1 MSISIDGSGSITGI
15 DQGLSVS
22 GVLTFDDV
30 TNVDSVGLVT
40 ARSGLHVTSGNT
52 GIGTNNPG
60 SLLHALGSYGTVRVE
75 NDNTAQYAA
84 SGVELKGPAGDERS
98 TKILHGNSNTGGTET
113 YFQIEQNNSAGSYVK
128 TLAQYNYQY
137 DFWSFLTGGTERLKV
152 DYSGITVTGDVTIS
166 DKIIHTGD
174 TDTAIRFPAAD
185 TFTVETG
192 GSERVRVTSDGKVGI
207 GSDTPTRELDV
218 AGHIN
223 IGKNEVTNTSVTKL
237 FDPTH
242 LTANRGAKIRFG
254 LEDGSFGGIEVE
266 NTTGSNGSYNSQ
278 NVHIINHN
286 GGVAGD
292 IRSLTAR
299 FDGNIGINST
309 SPTEK
314 LDVDGNIKLSGTL
327 QEKMPADFWSQDQ
340 SFYCISDGNNK
351 LGNLTH
357 QGSFRVHLT
366 SNGYRNATSSQ
377 WTSYG
382 VNGNTGAAT
391 VVVSPDG
398 VIIFGAESSKANG
411 SAANVQERVRIDQTQ
426 MTFAQD
432 KRTRYD
438 PNSTWGAAL
447 HVGGN
452 GYTGD
457 STTGCMAVTNGNL
470 HLDAR
475 DGAYGIYMNWYGGT
489 TGTFFGNGGSAQRGR
504 IDGAGNLTL
513 SGSYPGS
520 DLRLKENIET
530 ITGATDTI
538 KALVGKTFTWKPE
551 AGLDSYKRYGF
562 IAQEVQ
568 QVVPD
573 LVKAIGCHYFDADD
587 NIIDSIDPTESDE
600 DREAAGLTKSLTV
613 NNEGVTPILVE
624 AMKELI
630 AKVETLETRISTL
643 EGN

>member
-30 TNVDSVGLVT
+30 TNVDSIGVIT
-40 ARSGLHVTSGNT
+40 ARSGVHVTGGT
-52 GIGTNNPG
+52 VGIGTDNPSWGLDLQRNAITQARFIRNNAG
-60 SLLHALGSYGTVRVE
+60 DSYLRVNSHTGNIVGLQLG
-75 NDNTAQYAA
+75 DNTDVDKQMIRADNTNNALIFNTANSEKLRIDSNNVNIGVNASSNPFTYLRFGASQY
-84 SGVELKGPAGDERS
+84 G
-98 TKILHGNSNTGGTET
+98 
-113 YFQIEQNNSAGSYVK
+113 
-128 TLAQYNYQY
+128 
-137 DFWSFLTGGTERLKV
+137 
-152 DYSGITVTGDVTIS
+152 
-166 DKIIHTGD
+166 
-174 TDTAIRFPAAD
+174 AAD
-185 TFTVETG
+185 IRPTDESSHKIGLAFYVDGTQDTTINPTEAL
-192 GSERVRVTSDGKVGI
+192 RIQSDGKVGI

-218 AGHIN
+218 AGSIN
-223 IGKNEVTNTSVTKL
+223 IGKNVTTNTSVTKI
-237 FDPTH
+237 FNPTH
-242 LTANRGAKIRFG
+242 LTVNRGSTIRFG
-254 LEDGSFGGIEVE
+254 LEDGGFGGIEVE
-266 NTTGSNGSYNSQ
+266 NTTGSNGSFNSQ
-278 NVHIINHN
+278 NVHIMNHN
-286 GGVAGD
+286 GGVLGD

-314 LDVDGNIKLSGTL
+314 LDVDGNIKLSGIL
-327 QEKMPADFWSQDQ
+327 QENIPADLWSPDS
-340 SFYCISDGNNK
+340 SFYCISDGGIK
-351 LGNLTH
+351 LGNITH
-357 QGSFRVHLT
+357 QGSYRVHIT
-366 SNGYRNATSSQ
+366 SNGYRNPSNQ
-377 WTSYG
+377 WTSYAA
-382 VNGNTGAAT
+382 NNFTGAAAIG
-391 VVVSPDG
+391 VDPQG
-398 VIIFGAESSKANG
+398 VIIFGTESNKSNG
-411 SAANVQERVRIDQTQ
+411 SAANITERVRIDDDR
-426 MTFAQD
+426 MTFAQN
-432 KRTRYD
+432 RRLRFA
-438 PNSTWGAAL
+438 PNSSWGAGL
-447 HVGGN
+447 NVGGN
-452 GYTGD
+452 GNSADATYG
-457 STTGCMAVTNGNL
+457 SMAVTNGNL

-475 DGAYGIYMNWYGGT
+475 EGTYGIYLNWYGGSN
-489 TGTFFGNGGSAQRGR
+489 GTYFGNGNSQQRGR
-504 IDGAGNLTL
+504 LDGSGNFSV

-587 NIIDSIDPTESDE
+587 NLIDNIDPTESDE
-600 DREAAGLTKSLTV
+600 DRESAGLTRSLTV

>member
-15 DQGLSVS
+15 DQGLNVT

-30 TNVDSVGLVT
+30 TNVDSVGVITARSGIDVNADGINIDAGGLDALGIVT

-84 SGVELKGPAGDERS
+84 SGIELKGPAGDERS
-98 TKILHGNSNTGGTET
+98 TKIIHGNSNAGGTET
-113 YFQIEQNNSAGSYVK
+113 YFQIEQYNAAGSYVK
-128 TLAQYNYQY
+128 TLSQYNYQY
-137 DFWSFLTGGTERLKV
+137 DYWSFNTGGTEKLR
-152 DYSGITVTGDVTIS
+152 IS
-166 DKIIHTGD
+166 
-174 TDTAIRFPAAD
+174 
-185 TFTVETG
+185 
-192 GSERVRVTSDGKVGI
+192 SDGKIGI
-207 GSDTPTRELDV
+207 GSATPTRELDV
-218 AGHIN
+218 AGSIN
-223 IGKNEVTNTSVTKL
+223 IGKNVTTNTSVTKL

-242 LTANRGAKIRFG
+242 LTANRGSTIRFG
-254 LEDGSFGGIEVE
+254 LEDGGFGGIEVE

-278 NVHIINHN
+278 NVHIMNHN
-286 GGVAGD
+286 GGVLGN

-299 FDGNIGINST
+299 FDGKIGINST

-314 LDVDGNIKLSGTL
+314 LDVDGNIKLSGRL

-340 SFYCISDGNNK
+340 SFYCISDGDNK
-351 LGNLTH
+351 LGNITH
-357 QGSFRVHLT
+357 QGSYRVHIT

-382 VNGNTGAAT
+382 VNSFTGA
-391 VVVSPDG
+391 SSIGLDPQG
-398 VIIFGAESSKANG
+398 VIIFGTESSKANG
-411 SAANVQERVRIDQTQ
+411 SAANVDERVRIDDDR

-432 KRTRYD
+432 RRLRFA
-438 PNSTWGAAL
+438 PNSTWGAGL
-447 HVGGN
+447 NVGGN
-452 GYTGD
+452 GD
-457 STTGCMAVTNGNL
+457 SSDNTYGSMAITNGNL

-475 DGAYGIYMNWYGGT
+475 NGVYGVYLNWYGGSA
-489 TGTFFGNGGSAQRGR
+489 GTYFGSGGGAQRGR
-504 IDGAGNLTL
+504 IDGSGNLTL

-600 DREAAGLTKSLTV
+600 DREAAGLTRSLTV

>member
-15 DQGLSVS
+15 DQGLNVS

-30 TNVDSVGLVT
+30 TNVDSIGIVT

-84 SGVELKGPAGDERS
+84 SGIELKGPAGDERS
-98 TKILHGNSNTGGTET
+98 TKIIHGNSNAGGTET
-113 YFQIEQNNSAGSYVK
+113 YFQIEQYNAAGSYVK
-128 TLAQYNYQY
+128 TLSQYNYQY
-137 DFWSFLTGGTERLKV
+137 DYWSFNTGGTEKLR
-152 DYSGITVTGDVTIS
+152 IS
-166 DKIIHTGD
+166 
-174 TDTAIRFPAAD
+174 
-185 TFTVETG
+185 
-192 GSERVRVTSDGKVGI
+192 SDGKIGI
-207 GSDTPTRELDV
+207 GSATPTRELDV
-218 AGHIN
+218 AGSIN
-223 IGKNEVTNTSVTKL
+223 IGKNVTTNTSVTKL

-242 LTANRGAKIRFG
+242 LTANRGSTIKFG
-254 LEDGSFGGIEVE
+254 LEDGSFSGIQVE
-266 NTTGSNGSYNSQ
+266 NVEGSNSSYNSQ

-299 FDGNIGINST
+299 FDGKIGINST

-314 LDVDGNIKLSGTL
+314 LDVDGNIKLSGRL

-340 SFYCISDGNNK
+340 SFYCISDGDNK
-351 LGNLTH
+351 LGNITH
-357 QGSFRVHLT
+357 QGSYRVHIT

-382 VNGNTGAAT
+382 VNSFTGA
-391 VVVSPDG
+391 SSIGLDPQG
-398 VIIFGAESSKANG
+398 VIIFGTESSKANG
-411 SAANVQERVRIDQTQ
+411 SAANVDERVRIDDDR

-432 KRTRYD
+432 RRLRFA
-438 PNSTWGAAL
+438 PNSSWGAGL
-447 HVGGN
+447 NVGGN
-452 GYTGD
+452 GD
-457 STTGCMAVTNGNL
+457 SSDNTYGSMAITNGNL

-475 DGAYGIYMNWYGGT
+475 NGVYGVYLNWYGGSA
-489 TGTFFGNGGSAQRGR
+489 GTYFGSGGGAQRGR
-504 IDGAGNLTL
+504 IDGSGNLTL

-600 DREAAGLTKSLTV
+600 DRESAGLTRSLTV

>member
-1 MSISIDGSGSITGI
+1 M
-15 DQGLSVS
+15 
-22 GVLTFDDV
+22 
-30 TNVDSVGLVT
+30 
-40 ARSGLHVTSGNT
+40 
-52 GIGTNNPG
+52 
-60 SLLHALGSYGTVRVE
+60 
-75 NDNTAQYAA
+75 
-84 SGVELKGPAGDERS
+84 
-98 TKILHGNSNTGGTET
+98 
-113 YFQIEQNNSAGSYVK
+113 
-128 TLAQYNYQY
+128 
-137 DFWSFLTGGTERLKV
+137 
-152 DYSGITVTGDVTIS
+152 
-166 DKIIHTGD
+166 
-174 TDTAIRFPAAD
+174 
-185 TFTVETG
+185 
-192 GSERVRVTSDGKVGI
+192 
-207 GSDTPTRELDV
+207 
-218 AGHIN
+218 
-223 IGKNEVTNTSVTKL
+223 
-237 FDPTH
+237 
-242 LTANRGAKIRFG
+242 
-254 LEDGSFGGIEVE
+254 
-266 NTTGSNGSYNSQ
+266 
-278 NVHIINHN
+278 NHN
-286 GGVAGD
+286 GGVLGD
-292 IRSLTAR
+292 IKSLTAR

-314 LDVDGNIKLSGTL
+314 LDVDGSIKLSGRL
-327 QEKMPADFWSQDQ
+327 QEKMPADFWSQDG
-340 SFYCISDGNNK
+340 SFYCISDGGNK
-351 LGNLTH
+351 LGNITH
-357 QGSFRVHLT
+357 QGSYRVHLT
-366 SNGYRNATSSQ
+366 SNGYRNATNSQ

-382 VNGNTGAAT
+382 VNGNTGAASIGL
-391 VVVSPDG
+391 SPDG

-432 KRTRYD
+432 KRTRYE
-438 PNSTWGAAL
+438 PNSTWSAAL

-475 DGAYGIYMNWYGGT
+475 DGTYGIYMNWYGGT
-489 TGTFFGNGGSAQRGR
+489 SGTYFGNGGSAQRGR

-587 NIIDSIDPTESDE
+587 NIVESIDPTESDE